1 MTAITG
7 FIYYLQNPTT
17 DEIFYVGSTECSL
30 KNRLRTHYQ
39 HLREFERNLR
49 KTNRRYEYLLKLRP
63 LKATI
68 HLLELVFTKEE
79 LEKREIFYIK
89 HFRKINSNLTNM
101 TDGGKGKCTSKYYT
115 EKELEIYSLKIS
127 KSNKGRPKPKGFAEN
142 LSQSRKGL
150 NNPAAKQMLDW
161 IIAFKDE
168 KPIKLL
174 KYGFKINEFI
184 DNKYDFGAVKD
195 SIKRNG
201 TSHNYKW
208 EYFSKCS
215 KEIQDIVQL
224 AYENEL

>member
-127 KSNKGRPKPKGFAEN
+127 IDGKYFA
-142 LSQSRKGL
+142 
-150 NNPAAKQMLDW
+150 
-161 IIAFKDE
+161 F
-168 KPIKLL
+168 
-174 KYGFKINEFI
+174 
-184 DNKYDFGAVKD
+184 
-195 SIKRNG
+195 SI
-201 TSHNYKW
+201 
-208 EYFSKCS
+208 
-215 KEIQDIVQL
+215 L
-224 AYENEL
+224 